1 MRLLPKW
8 LVVRAH
14 FILNVTSIQL
24 NGKASETCFPLQ
36 EHLRK
41 LKLYPKICAWYFRKK
56 ILELLWN
63 R

>member
-8 LVVRAH
+8 LVVWLNIANKTIVRAH

-24 NGKASETCFPLQ
+24 DIQLSGKASETCYPLQ

-41 LKLYPKICAWYFRKK
+41 LKLYPKICA
-56 ILELLWN
+56 
-63 R
+63 